1 MAIFK
6 KIKPEFE
13 KLPLKKL
20 FLTIIVISLV
30 TVLFGLVSQIF
41 LPPQIPLFFGLP
53 QTKSQLAP
61 SILIVLPSLISI
73 FISLTN
79 VFISI
84 KIHDVYL
91 KKVLAFSAI
100 TVSIM
105 AAITT
110 LKIIFLIS
118 SI

>member
-13 KLPLKKL
+13 RLPLKKL
-20 FLTIIVISLV
+20 LMTTIVISLI
-30 TVLFGLVSQIF
+30 TIIFGLVSQIA

-53 QTKSQLAP
+53 QTKSQLAS
-61 SILIVLPSLISI
+61 SILIILPSLISI

-79 VFISI
+79 IFISI
-84 KIHDVYL
+84 KVHDVYL
-91 KKVLAFSAI
+91 KKVLAFSAV
-100 TVSIM
+100 TVSVM

-110 LKIIFLIS
+110 LKIIFLVS